1 MNKDNINE
9 FASFDEYFD
18 KENLRRRKAP
28 RTGSQTLCAQSVN
41 IEGLDSLRLSGSS
54 SPSAWTM

>member
-28 RTGSQTLCAQSVN
+28 RTGR
-41 IEGLDSLRLSGSS
+41 RLSDCRL
-54 SPSAWTM
+54 